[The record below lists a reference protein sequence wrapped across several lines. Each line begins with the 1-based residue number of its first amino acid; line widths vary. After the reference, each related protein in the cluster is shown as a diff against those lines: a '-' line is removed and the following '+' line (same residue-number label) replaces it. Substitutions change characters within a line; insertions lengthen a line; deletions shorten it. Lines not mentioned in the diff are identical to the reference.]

1 MYTSVRWSI
10 LQQTHFPLSQWDLL
24 CWMLSLFCR
33 GSVSCCHGFGCFAVS
48 WVFSA
53 VTLGCL
59 AVTLCFVDVSFVG
72 AVTPVDHR
80 SLGLRTK
87 INRAPGI
94 LGNWSRDPG
103 SAMLFFVWI
112 QVEKIQQYQHNCMI
126 YFILGSQ
133 RAFKVPLQN
142 SGAPGPRTKINRA
155 LGIPSN
161 WSRNPGSAMLFCFM
175 ILDWENAAISIL

>member
-1 MYTSVRWSI
+1 MELVI
-10 LQQTHFPLSQWDLL
+10 PGVEFDLPWVCFVL
-24 CWMLSLFCR
+24 PWVWLFCRELSLFR
-33 GSVSCCHGFGCFAVS
+33 HNFGLS
-48 WVFSA
+48 
-53 VTLGCL
+53 
-59 AVTLCFVDVSFVG
+59 VTLCFVDVSFVV

-80 SLGLRTK
+80 RLGLRNK

-126 YFILGSQ
+126 YFISGSQ

-161 WSRNPGSAMLFCFM
+161 WSRNPDSAMLFCFM